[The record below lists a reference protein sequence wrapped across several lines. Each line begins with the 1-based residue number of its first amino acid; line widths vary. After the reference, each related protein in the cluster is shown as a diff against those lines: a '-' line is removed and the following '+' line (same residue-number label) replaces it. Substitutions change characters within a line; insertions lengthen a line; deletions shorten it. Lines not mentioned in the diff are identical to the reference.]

1 MLCYRSLIVTNKNP
15 RIAPL
20 SEQTVLNLEVFLKI
34 DVFVAQIIKAPNFDN
49 FTTSDVR
56 SSYITLKND
65 PSLDPIVVRRKLY
78 AELLKLVNKG
88 WLNKKSTGR
97 KGSTRF
103 SKTELFDPE
112 YLEAL
117 QANKSTAKYFKE
129 EKQKNLIAK
138 LNHYKAEL
146 LLNIGESEA
155 YKELYSEFPELV
167 EEIQPQFNKARD
179 NNTRI
184 LGKIRA
190 IEGLLEQ
197 DKSVEKI

>member
-1 MLCYRSLIVTNKNP
+1 MLRYRSLIVTNKNP

-20 SEQTVLNLEVFLKI
+20 SEQKIKLEVFLKI
-34 DVFVAQIIKAPNFDN
+34 DVLVAQIIKAPNFDN

-65 PSLDPIVVRRKLY
+65 PSLDRVIVRKKLY
-78 AELLKLVNKG
+78 AELLKLVKKG

-112 YLEAL
+112 CLNVL
-117 QANKSTAKYFKE
+117 QVNKPISKMFKE
-129 EKQKNLIAK
+129 DKNKNLTAK
-138 LNHYKAEL
+138 LNLYKADL

-167 EEIQPQFNKARD
+167 DEIQPQFNKARD

-190 IEGLLEQ
+190 IESLLEQ
-197 DKSVEKI
+197 DEPVEKI

>member
-1 MLCYRSLIVTNKNP
+1 LLRYRSLIVTNKKP
-15 RIAPL
+15 KIAPL
-20 SEQTVLNLEVFLKI
+20 AEQYKINLEVILKI
-34 DVFVAQIIKAPNFDN
+34 DVFVAQIIKVPNFDN

-56 SSYITLKND
+56 SSFITLKND
-65 PSLDPIVVRRKLY
+65 PSLDPIAVRKKVY

-88 WLNKKSTGR
+88 WLNKKNTNK

-103 SKTELFDPE
+103 SKTELFDSE
-112 YLEAL
+112 YLGAL
-117 QANKSTAKYFKE
+117 QAEKPIKDIFEE
-129 EKQKNLIAK
+129 EKNKNLIAK

-167 EEIQPQFNKARD
+167 DEIQPQFNEARD

-184 LGKIRA
+184 LGKIKA
-190 IEGLLEQ
+190 IEGLL
-197 DKSVEKI
+197 KKNIPVETI